1 MAKFY
6 LQSGQINFV
15 VQAADA
21 EAAALWMLNQTIQ
34 KFSDDPHHGET
45 LAADFKL
52 TENENVICKAV
63 FALDQLDNEIM
74 VSQIGFGRSE
84 SALFDTELI
93 FKQWAELLDAMS
105 KLFDQL

>member
-1 MAKFY
+1 MAKYY

-21 EAAALWMLNQTIQ
+21 EAAALWMLNQVV
-34 KFSDDPHHGET
+34 SADGSSREGT
-45 LAADFKL
+45 LAEDFQL
-52 TENENVICKAV
+52 SRNELMMCKAV

-84 SALFDTELI
+84 AGLFDTELI
-93 FKQWAELLDAMS
+93 FKHWVELLDAMS

>member
-21 EAAALWMLNQTIQ
+21 EAAALWMLNQIIN
-34 KFSDDPHHGET
+34 KHADGPSREGT
-45 LAADFKL
+45 LAEDFQL
-52 TENENVICKAV
+52 NMNELMMCKAV

-74 VSQIGFGRSE
+74 VSQIGFGRNE
-84 SALFDTELI
+84 AGLFDTELI